1 MFTNAN
7 THYEAFIYYV
17 NSVRMQM
24 EAKLIEFAVLAYWPQ
39 PVCSSATVHNKEP
52 KPYYF
57 SPFANTGADWF
68 FAFSPLFMWLA
79 TLSASLA
86 ASMSFWLRKLG
97 WLVEDSNLAHILSV
111 ILTLFLVDVTL
122 CGQDKFSHVDCKS
135 NITRDREEFC
145 LSHMEATLFPARRHI
160 ATLFGSR
167 YTKEILVKLQCLQGA
182 LQIQT

>member
-1 MFTNAN
+1 MKK
-7 THYEAFIYYV
+7 
-17 NSVRMQM
+17 NSSNSQFWPTD
-24 EAKLIEFAVLAYWPQ
+24 LSQFAA
-39 PVCSSATVHNKEP
+39 ATVHNKEP
-52 KPYYF
+52 SKAYYF

-68 FAFSPLFMWLA
+68 FASSPLFTRLA

-122 CGQDKFSHVDCKS
+122 CGQNKFSHVDCKS
-135 NITRDREEFC
+135 NITRDREELC

-167 YTKEILVKLQCLQGA
+167 YTKEILVKLQCLPRCTANSNLVQCNAIATG
-182 LQIQT
+182 